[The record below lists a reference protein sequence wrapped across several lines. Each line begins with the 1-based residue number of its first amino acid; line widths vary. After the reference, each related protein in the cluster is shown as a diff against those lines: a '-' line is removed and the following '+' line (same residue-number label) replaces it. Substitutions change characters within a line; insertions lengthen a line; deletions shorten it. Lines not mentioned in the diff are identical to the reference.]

1 MSVKLNLAVAD
12 RIMAAFFSGDRQT
25 IHALVADNFV
35 LLPPRGSAH
44 YGNYRGAEGFLS
56 FVRTFGEAY
65 DLQQADKTN
74 AYPSEDG
81 TVIVFEL
88 HLAGTV
94 RASGVPF
101 DTTLLEAWHF
111 EGGKLVKIRP
121 HWYEIPG
128 ANP

>member
-1 MSVKLNLAVAD
+1 MTVKLNLAVAD
-12 RIMAAFFSGDRQT
+12 RIMAAFFSNDRTT
-25 IHALVADNFV
+25 IHALVADEFV
-35 LLPPRGSAH
+35 LIPPRGSAH
-44 YGNYRGAEGFLS
+44 YEHYHGADGFLR
-56 FVRTFGEAY
+56 FIETFGTVY
-65 DLQQADKTN
+65 DLQKADKVGS
-74 AYPSEDG
+74 YPSEDG

-88 HLAGTV
+88 HLAGSV